1 MTILHF
7 SKVIEKELDI
17 ANTFGHMSVDIA
29 IRDMRKRGYVLDSV
43 DDKTVVGMCE
53 VCGRAVV
60 EGEEYQ
66 SDEEGVILCKS
77 DSQCLDVKPEKLE
90 DPPNE

>member
-17 ANTFGHMSVDIA
+17 ADTFNPMSVEFA
-29 IRDMRKRGYVLDSV
+29 IRDMRKRGYVLDSI

-66 SDEEGVILCKS
+66 SDAEGVILCKS
-77 DSQCLDVKPEKLE
+77 DSYCLNVPPEKLE
-90 DPPNE
+90 D